1 MKYFT
6 GHIPL
11 FRFVIVMTSETHLLV
26 TRRLALFRSAVL
38 AASPQSKPKCLV
50 SSRRSSFM
58 NQRIEVTVYPVS
70 DLARAK
76 TLYRTLLGVD
86 PYADQAYYVGFRVGD
101 QEIGLDPHGHSKGIT
116 GPVVYVSVADIQSS
130 LNQLVEAGAQEL
142 QAVQDVGGGRL
153 IASVKDADG
162 NNIGLL
168 QNP

>member
-1 MKYFT
+1 MKQ
-6 GHIPL
+6 G
-11 FRFVIVMTSETHLLV
+11 
-26 TRRLALFRSAVL
+26 
-38 AASPQSKPKCLV
+38 
-50 SSRRSSFM
+50 
-58 NQRIEVTVYPVS
+58 IEVIVYPVS

-101 QEIGLDPHGHSKGIT
+101 QEIGLDPYGHSKGIT

-130 LNQLVEAGAQEL
+130 LKQLLEAGAQPL
-142 QAVQDVGGGRL
+142 QAVQDVGGGKL

-162 NNIGLL
+162 NNIGLI